1 MNTASKLATTWFGD
15 KERGVATAFG
25 GLSMP
30 VGCIIGF
37 AMPALMI
44 TEGDSKDKFIQ
55 FLIVQNIIVSIPTI
69 PTLIFAKEKPDS
81 PPSAAASRKDE
92 TMNLV

>member
-1 MNTASKLATTWFGD
+1 
-15 KERGVATAFG
+15 
-25 GLSMP
+25 
-30 VGCIIGF
+30 
-37 AMPALMI
+37 
-44 TEGDSKDKFIQ
+44 
-55 FLIVQNIIVSIPTI
+55 LIVQNIIVSIPTI